1 MTVENKTSRLAGFLY
16 LVVVV
21 TGLFSLAYVPSQITL
36 SGDPRTAV
44 DNIMAS
50 ESLFRFGI
58 AAFMM
63 LQVAFLL
70 LPLVLFRLMRPVGE
84 AMATCMVAF
93 AVVSVPIG
101 LVSLSSRLDAL
112 SLVTDARYAAMLTP
126 QQLQAEVLLPLGEY
140 RSGLFITKLFWG
152 LWLFPFGYLVFR
164 SGFLPK
170 ILGILLMLGCVG
182 YVVEV
187 FGELLIPGYT
197 ESVVA
202 RFVGK
207 PAAVGEIGTCLWL
220 LVIGARRPRSTA
232 VQQVAAATPPLR
244 GSAAK
249 RRL

>member
-1 MTVENKTSRLAGFLY
+1 MTFENKISRLAGFLY

-21 TGLFSLAYVPSQITL
+21 TGVFSLAYVPTQITL
-36 SGDPRTAV
+36 SGDPLTV
-44 DNIMAS
+44 VNNIMTS

-58 AAFMM
+58 AAFMI

-70 LPLVLFRLMRPVGE
+70 LPLVLFRLLRPVDE
-84 AMATCMVAF
+84 AMAACMVAL
-93 AVVSVPIG
+93 AVVSVPIA

-112 SLVTDARYAAMLTP
+112 SLLTDMRYAAMFTP
-126 QQLQAEVLLPLGEY
+126 QQLQAEVLLALGEY
-140 RSGLFITKLFWG
+140 RSGLFIAKLFWG

-182 YVVEV
+182 YLVEV

-197 ESVVA
+197 ESGVS

-207 PAAVGEIGTCLWL
+207 PAAMGEIGTCL
-220 LVIGARRPRSTA
+220 GCS
-232 VQQVAAATPPLR
+232 
-244 GSAAK
+244 S
-249 RRL
+249 